1 MLAFKRANNF
11 QLNNSVE
18 FLIKLKGMCHS
29 NDGAEPFPFQT
40 VTRNCCLSSSRQAG
54 DGEGRRDARFQMI
67 VLTPIRCGCLVLRF
81 HSKIHFIVVVGV
93 VD

>member
-29 NDGAEPFPFQT
+29 NDGAEPFPF
-40 VTRNCCLSSSRQAG
+40 RL
-54 DGEGRRDARFQMI
+54 
-67 VLTPIRCGCLVLRF
+67 
-81 HSKIHFIVVVGV
+81 
-93 VD
+93 